1 MKRSRRFRLQ
11 MTITLLVCLVVA
23 VVLLSVYLMF
33 SIEVSGHTRQA
44 VEQRALA
51 IARTVAYTP
60 LVQDALDGQGDRAAV
75 QTYAEQVRTSND
87 VEFVVVMNMQG
98 LRLSHPDP
106 AQIGKHFRG
115 GDEVDALHGEETVS
129 IADGSLGRSIRA
141 FEPIRDAAGQQVGA
155 VAVGVSIGSLTTA
168 INENKWILYW
178 GILLGG
184 CLGTAGAI
192 LLARKIK
199 KLMFGMEPEQIARLL
214 EERSAMLQSAKE
226 GILSVDRQSVITLTN
241 AEAYRLLGGG
251 GGREDNER
259 RFREFLRQLQMDK
272 VLGGEPLKDVEI
284 EINGYTL
291 LVNVEPVMVGGQ
303 TEGAIA
309 TFRDMTEISML
320 MKRLSGIS
328 LYAEA
333 LRAQTHE
340 FMNRLHI
347 MMGLLH
353 MKQYERLEDYLK
365 SIVPS
370 MQLEAG
376 NVLQQVKD
384 PVVAGFLIGKLSR
397 ARELGVRMQLRDD
410 GVLLEAADPQV
421 AHELVTI
428 VGNLL
433 ENALEASRQA
443 EEPAILLAFDYRDGI
458 LEITVSDTG
467 QGIEPEVAAR
477 MYEQGYSTKG
487 QDRGVG
493 LYLVRRSLGTLGGS
507 IEVVRPASGGTQ
519 FTIHIPYSIKRG
531 D

>member
-60 LVQDALDGQGDRAAV
+60 LVQDALDGQGDRTAV

-251 GGREDNER
+251 REDNER

-410 GVLLEAADPQV
+410 GVLPEAADPQV

-443 EEPAILLAFDYRDGI
+443 AEPAILLAFDYRDGI
-458 LEITVSDTG
+458 LEITVSDNG

-507 IEVVRPASGGTQ
+507 IEVIRPASGGTQ